1 MTMAN
6 LTRRALLA
14 GVSASMAAAARA
26 NTAWPNRPI
35 TLVHGWPPGGPTDAV
50 ARIVADG
57 LSRRLG
63 QPLIV
68 NARPG
73 ASGTTAAGEVARVA
87 PDGYTL
93 IAIPGGHASAAA
105 LYRKLSYRTIEDFSL
120 ISMVAEYP
128 FVLATY
134 PDHPIRSTAELIAEA
149 RSRKTP
155 LLYGTP
161 GIGTTHHLLV
171 ELLANMA
178 NVTFQHVPYRGSAQV
193 VTDLIGK
200 RLDFMVDPPTLLA
213 KLASERTLRALS
225 VTGERRF
232 FSLPDVPTI
241 SESGVAGYAVT
252 SWQGIAA
259 PAGLHASIVGRLSNE
274 IAALLQE
281 SSVIEQLRKM
291 GNEPKPST
299 PDAFKDRVAADIDKW
314 VGVVASANI
323 ERI

>member
-1 MTMAN
+1 MTK

-14 GVSASMAAAARA
+14 GLSVSIAAAVRA
-26 NTAWPNRPI
+26 DTGWPSHPI
-35 TLVHGWPPGGPTDAV
+35 TLVHGWPPGGPTDIV
-50 ARIVADG
+50 SRIVANG

-63 QPLIV
+63 QPLV
-68 NARPG
+68 VDARPG
-73 ASGTTAAGEVARVA
+73 AAGTTAAGHVARAA

-105 LYRKLSYRTIEDFSL
+105 LYQKLPYRTIEDFSL

-134 PDHPIRSTAELIAEA
+134 PDNTIQSVAELIAVA

-171 ELLANMA
+171 ELLAQMV
-178 NVTFQHVPYRGSAQV
+178 NVKFQHVPYRGSAQV
-193 VTDLIGK
+193 VTDLISK

-213 KLASERTLRALS
+213 NLVSERALRALG
-225 VTGERRF
+225 VTGARRF

-241 SESGVAGYAVT
+241 SESGVAGYTVT
-252 SWQGIAA
+252 SWQGLAA
-259 PAGLHASIVGRLSNE
+259 PAGMPASIVGRLNSE

-281 SSVIEQLRKM
+281 PSVIEQLRKV
-291 GNEPKPST
+291 GNEPAPSS
-299 PDAFKDRVAADIDKW
+299 PDAFKARVAADIEKW